1 MADTLAHMKV
11 SITVTQLTFQPL
23 FWHFKSGRWE
33 DDQIKWSIIQPLLLA
48 SGGPVSVVGVVNS
61 HQVKLEDRS
70 GVRKKAIGGEMKLL
84 HRLVTNSLDD
94 TVIFFPD
101 MDTNSQVWAQCHGSK
116 TESATLP
123 SLSWSMSDPGSGGEA
138 SSSKVRRE
146 RARPRL
152 WVQSRVGELRTEAV
166 TDTRHEARSRSP
178 CSVMWRLGLLQY
190 QPTQNILVFIK
201 IYPCSFWLRQELRK
215 SLCVSVCLWY
225 FWILHAIFSGTS
237 AVPQQYL
244 SSTSAVPQQYLS
256 STSAVS

>member
-48 SGGPVSVVGVVNS
+48 SGGPVSVVGVVIS
-61 HQVKLEDRS
+61 HQVKLEARS

-101 MDTNSQVWAQCHGSK
+101 MDTNSQVWAQCHWSK
-116 TESATLP
+116 TESATPP

-190 QPTQNILVFIK
+190 QPTQIILVFIK

-215 SLCVSVCLWY
+215 SLCVSVCLSVCD
-225 FWILHAIFSGTS
+225 IFEFFMQSS
-237 AVPQQYL
+237 AVPQR
-244 SSTSAVPQQYLS
+244 
-256 STSAVS
+256 

>member
-48 SGGPVSVVGVVNS
+48 SGGPVSVVGVVIS
-61 HQVKLEDRS
+61 HQVKLEARS

-116 TESATLP
+116 TESATPP

-138 SSSKVRRE
+138 SSPEVRVRRE
-146 RARPRL
+146 SEAGAEAARTVKSGTPSPGQRRA
-152 WVQSRVGELRTEAV
+152 EAV
-166 TDTRHEARSRSP
+166 TVEAHQDVREVNDQENEEDDTG
-178 CSVMWRLGLLQY
+178 C
-190 QPTQNILVFIK
+190 ILM
-201 IYPCSFWLRQELRK
+201 
-215 SLCVSVCLWY
+215 
-225 FWILHAIFSGTS
+225 
-237 AVPQQYL
+237 
-244 SSTSAVPQQYLS
+244 
-256 STSAVS
+256 

>member
-48 SGGPVSVVGVVNS
+48 SGGPVSVVGVVIS
-61 HQVKLEDRS
+61 HQVKLEARS

-116 TESATLP
+116 TVSATPP

-138 SSSKVRRE
+138 SSPKVRRDSE
-146 RARPRL
+146 AAA
-152 WVQSRVGELRTEAV
+152 GAEAV
-166 TDTRHEARSRSP
+166 STVESGRAEDRGRHRHQTRGPLPLPLFGYVETRSP
-178 CSVMWRLGLLQY
+178 PISAHPDYLGFHKDISLLFLA
-190 QPTQNILVFIK
+190 PTGA
-201 IYPCSFWLRQELRK
+201 QEVT
-215 SLCVSVCLWY
+215 LCVRVSVCLWY
-225 FWILHAIFSGTS
+225 FWILHAIFS
-237 AVPQQYL
+237 
-244 SSTSAVPQQYLS
+244 STSAVGSQQ
-256 STSAVS
+256 

>member
-48 SGGPVSVVGVVNS
+48 SGGPVSVVGVVIS
-61 HQVKLEDRS
+61 HQVKLEARS

-116 TESATLP
+116 TESATPP

-138 SSSKVRRE
+138 SSPKVRRE
-146 RARPRL
+146 RARRRRGPRL

-178 CSVMWRLGLLQY
+178 CSVIVETRSPPISAHPDYLGFHKDISLLF
-190 QPTQNILVFIK
+190 FIWPK
-201 IYPCSFWLRQELRK
+201 ELLNYMVLCTDRALETGASFIFGPKLCSGVELD
-215 SLCVSVCLWY
+215 SW
-225 FWILHAIFSGTS
+225 F
-237 AVPQQYL
+237 
-244 SSTSAVPQQYLS
+244 
-256 STSAVS
+256 

>member
-48 SGGPVSVVGVVNS
+48 SGGPVSVVGLVIS

-116 TESATLP
+116 TESATPP

-138 SSSKVRRE
+138 SSPKVRRE
-146 RARPRL
+146 RARRRRGPRL

-215 SLCVSVCLWY
+215 SLCVSVWPSVRLW
-225 FWILHAIFSGTS
+225 
-237 AVPQQYL
+237 
-244 SSTSAVPQQYLS
+244 
-256 STSAVS
+256 